1 MKTIKILKLIFFIFL
16 IFQVSATYA
25 QTLNRVFD
33 FKVGDEYVKN
43 TKVIS
48 TGVVERGEQNISVNT
63 ESQIKKSIK
72 VTDST
77 ASGYGFK
84 ITIEEMDNKIE
95 SLNNVLHFNSSKPVD
110 PSSKIEKALRYMLD
124 KPVELKTD
132 KYGIILSTEDPSK
145 VLANDTLLAFAG
157 IQPEFFERG
166 DLFSLVGDFQYDP
179 SLKKGYSWIDS
190 LVIDEQKMVTEY
202 LIEEVTK
209 ESTVIK
215 LTTSSFGRLIN
226 SNINATYII
235 DNKSGVILEKIIY
248 TISTGFR
255 VSNKILFA
263 ISRSTSIVETISKRT
278 PTLTSK

>member
-1 MKTIKILKLIFFIFL
+1 MKTKNILKLIFLFCFIS
-16 IFQVSATYA
+16 QVSATYA
-25 QTLNRVFD
+25 QNLNRAFD

-77 ASGYGFK
+77 SNGYGFK

-95 SLNNVLHFNSSKPVD
+95 SLNNVLHFNSNKPVD

-145 VLANDTLLAFAG
+145 LLANDTLLAFAG

-166 DLFSLVGDFQYDP
+166 DLFSLLGDFQYDP
-179 SLKKGYSWIDS
+179 SLKKGYSWADS

-255 VSNKILFA
+255 VANKVLFA
-263 ISRSTSIVETISKRT
+263 ISRSTSIVETITKRT